1 VLVGAYRLNVRV
13 TAENLDTFTAEAGE
27 VARQCSSSS
36 SGGPLR
42 PVRRT
47 SRWPASRPLA
57 REEACRALDRMSVR
71 TLEGDL
77 PGGYGV
83 YVEHAVYQGDRWW
96 PPLGDRTTDEP
107 GYGDRLVSR
116 YADRGVS
123 TTHRG
128 FGGEVTMFTIAF
140 WQASCERG
148 YVAPLGRSSQSGVS
162 VRSQSGVEFSIDG
175 LRRA

>member
-1 VLVGAYRLNVRV
+1 
-13 TAENLDTFTAEAGE
+13 
-27 VARQCSSSS
+27 
-36 SGGPLR
+36 
-42 PVRRT
+42 
-47 SRWPASRPLA
+47 
-57 REEACRALDRMSVR
+57 MSVR

-83 YVEHAVYQGDRWW
+83 YVEHAVYQGDWWW

-140 WQASCERG
+140 WQATGERG
-148 YVAPLGRSSQSGVS
+148 DVAPLGRSSQSGY
-162 VRSQSGVEFSIDG
+162 RSDLKVASDFRLMVYAA
-175 LRRA
+175 RRGGGKP